1 MTEGFISVTSN
12 FRAED
17 EPVLRYVPYFGEDDE
32 TSIDISYYEAVPG
45 EFVFVFFPSLL
56 FDRDIRANPAHN
68 FDDSLPP
75 LPS

>member
-45 EFVFVFFPSLL
+45 EFVFFFFPSLL
-56 FDRDIRANPAHN
+56 FDRDISCESRSQ
-68 FDDSLPP
+68 F
-75 LPS
+75 